1 MGNQQLHRRFS
12 EEQVRTIF
20 DLYLGG
26 EISAKRARGKLG
38 LGKSRFFEILGEY
51 KKNQRGF
58 QLSYGREKPTRKIS
72 LKTEKLILREL
83 EEDKKLVEDKDIP
96 VDCYNYSAI
105 RDLLL
110 EKEDVR
116 VSLPTIIDR
125 AKKHGYY
132 LERKKKKKVHD
143 REVLTNCVGELVQH
157 DSSNHLFS
165 PYMNEKL
172 YLITSL
178 DDHSRL
184 MLFADLFKRDTS
196 WNNILALKSVFLRHG
211 CPLRYYTDQDA
222 NYRFVRG
229 RDKNSPWMNFQKF
242 TDDVDPQFKQVL
254 IDCGVDLAY
263 ALSPQAKGK
272 IERPYRWIQ
281 DRLVRIAAKEK
292 LSTIEELR
300 SPLKELI
307 NSYNTKWVHSTT
319 KQIPIRRFEEALSD
333 QRYLFKPFKIEDP
346 DQTVDDIF
354 CLRAERIV
362 DAYRKVSLDGTT
374 LKVPNGTPRQKVD
387 IRIAPSTKKGFANVR
402 FWQQLNFL
410 GSQKVPLKDLRM
422 VRF

>member
-1 MGNQQLHRRFS
+1 MRNQQLHRRFS
-12 EEQVRTIF
+12 EEQVKTILS
-20 DLYLGG
+20 LYLAK
-26 EISAKRARGKLG
+26 ELSAKAAREKLS
-38 LGKSRFFEILGEY
+38 LEKSRFFEISSEY
-51 KKNQRGF
+51 KKNRSGF
-58 QLSYGREKPTRKIS
+58 TLSYSREKATRKITS
-72 LKTEKLILREL
+72 KVEKLILREL
-83 EEDKKLVEDKDIP
+83 EEDKKLVENKDIHI
-96 VDCYNYSAI
+96 DCYNYSAI
-105 RDLLL
+105 KDALL
-110 EKEDVR
+110 EKENVK

-132 LERKKKKKVHD
+132 LKRKKKRKIHD
-143 REVLTNCVGELVQH
+143 REVLTNCVGELIQH

-165 PYMNEKL
+165 PYMEEKI

-184 MLFADLFKRDTS
+184 ILFADLFKRDTS
-196 WNNILALKSVFLRHG
+196 WNNILALRSVFLRHG
-211 CPLRYYTDQDA
+211 CPLRYYTDQHS

-254 IDCGVDLAY
+254 IDCGVNLTY

-272 IERPYRWIQ
+272 VERPYRWIQ
-281 DRLVRIAAKEK
+281 DRLVRAAAKEK
-292 LSTIEELR
+292 LTTIDQLR

-319 KQIPIRRFEEALSD
+319 KQIPIQRFEEALSD

-346 DQTVDDIF
+346 DQTVEDIF
-354 CLRAERIV
+354 CLRTERIV
-362 DAYRKVSLDGTT
+362 DAYRKVSLDGTV

-387 IRIAPSTKKGFANVR
+387 IRIAPSVKKGFAEVR
-402 FWQQLNFL
+402 FWQQLNFM
-410 GSQKVPLKDLRM
+410 GSQKVPLKDLKI